1 MILAVIAS
9 ALQLACLA
17 LESVPVELR
26 RAQFLVW
33 FSLTWPVLRFLLKL
47 AKVPED
53 YLSQIDGELKAAPVD
68 KAKASVA
75 RAQAK
80 AATEPRFRA
89 LTFDEFEEAA

>member
-1 MILAVIAS
+1 MILGVIAS

-26 RAQFLVW
+26 RAQFLIW
-33 FSLTWPVLRFLLKL
+33 LSLAWPLLRYLLKL
-47 AKVPED
+47 AKVPEE
-53 YLSQIDGELKAAPVD
+53 YLAKVDVELKEAPVD
-68 KAKASVA
+68 KAKTMMA

-89 LTFDEFEEAA
+89 LTFDEFEEVA